1 MLPATGEHS
10 RVFYEIVPE
19 QRSTGL
25 WDRLGSRDKH
35 VLKETSAFSNS
46 HDLFTGRQNAHYK
59 LLKLT
64 KKYINYWIK
73 TWIYL

>member
-1 MLPATGEHS
+1 MLHATGEHS

-35 VLKETSAFSNS
+35 VFKKTSAFSNS
-46 HDLFTGRQNAHYK
+46 HDLFMAAKRKGYVRWTWK
-59 LLKLT
+59 KEKTKLT
-64 KKYINYWIK
+64 LNI
-73 TWIYL
+73 T

>member
-35 VLKETSAFSNS
+35 VLKKTFAFSNS
-46 HDLFTGRQNAHYK
+46 HDLFTGRQKRGLRTLNMEEEK
-59 LLKLT
+59 TKLT
-64 KKYINYWIK
+64 LN
-73 TWIYL
+73 TT